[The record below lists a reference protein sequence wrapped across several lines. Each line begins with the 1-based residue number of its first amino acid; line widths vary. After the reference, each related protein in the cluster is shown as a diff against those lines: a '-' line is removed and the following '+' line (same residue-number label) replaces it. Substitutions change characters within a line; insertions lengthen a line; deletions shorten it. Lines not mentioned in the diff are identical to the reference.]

1 MRHATHATLPSFV
14 ENIKLMK
21 DSQGRIILA
30 IRRFTMPAQSQIDA
44 FFDSLPEGFLTA
56 EEHSLRQ
63 SLLSFLHRWQDRCSP
78 TLTDAGKD
86 PDIACTKRELLPF
99 GIGIGVWMTRRMKEF
114 EVTKQNE
121 IGEQHFDLSSKW
133 VVQSPSVKR
142 QHRAVVQS
150 S

>member
-121 IGEQHFDLSSKW
+121 SGEQHFDLSSKG
-133 VVQSPSVKR
+133 VVQSPNVKR

>member
-99 GIGIGVWMTRRMKEF
+99 RMKEL

-121 IGEQHFDLSSKW
+121 SGEQHFDLSSKG

>member
-1 MRHATHATLPSFV
+1 
-14 ENIKLMK
+14 
-21 DSQGRIILA
+21 
-30 IRRFTMPAQSQIDA
+30 MPAQSQIDA

-99 GIGIGVWMTRRMKEF
+99 RMKEF

-121 IGEQHFDLSSKW
+121 SGEQHFDLSSKG